1 MIHPLLKAVETI
13 SVAGAVSG
21 IAYCWLCLWSAS
33 RFLRTRP
40 STNMPRRPSQ
50 TLLPPVS
57 VLKPM
62 KGVDPEIYASLRS
75 HCLLDYPEYE
85 IIFGVSEE
93 SDPAIEVVHK
103 LRREFPQ
110 KSIRLVVCEKNL
122 GTNTKVSNLAQMLV
136 QARYDYLVLND
147 SDIRVESDYLQRVM
161 RPLSQAQVGVVTC
174 LYRGVAA
181 RTLASRLESLGIS
194 SDFFAGVLVAQYLE
208 RGLRF
213 GFGSTLAF
221 PRRVLETIGGFQ
233 GFVDHLADDYELA
246 SRTAAQGL
254 RVHLSDVVVE
264 TFLPAYSLRQFI
276 DHQLRWARAV
286 RACRPFG
293 YAGLLFTFALPWALL
308 AVVVSWGAALAWK
321 LLALALL
328 SRLAVAYAVGWG
340 VLRDRQVFRWFWLI
354 PLRDLVAPLVWVA
367 SFASW
372 KVTWRG
378 ERFYL
383 RKGKLMRIKDE
394 NERLPFTIDGL
405 MS

>member
-1 MIHPLLKAVETI
+1 MIHPLLKVVETI
-13 SVAGAVSG
+13 SAAGAISG
-21 IAYCWLCLWSAS
+21 ILYCGLCLWSAS

-40 STNMPRRPSQ
+40 STHTPRRPGQ

-85 IIFGVSEE
+85 IIFGVSDA

-161 RPLSQAQVGVVTC
+161 PLLSQAQVGVVTC

-246 SRTAAQGL
+246 SRIAAQGL
-254 RVHLSDVVVE
+254 RVHLSDLVVE
-264 TFLPAYSLRQFI
+264 TLLPAYSLRHFI

-308 AVVVSWGAALAWK
+308 ALVVSWGAAWAWK

-340 VLRDRQVFRWFWLI
+340 VLRDRQVFRGFWLI
-354 PLRDLVAPLVWVA
+354 PLRDLVAPLVWIA

-372 KVTWRG
+372 KVTWG
-378 ERFYL
+378 GDRFYL